1 MVFEYP
7 RRGEEEARIR
17 ERHGRYHDS
26 ARASNS
32 PGFLNVQSAKSAIS
46 SEYWGAATMSRLL
59 VLSFVALFISAGCQ
73 RAGPPL
79 AGPEGAWRLSE
90 VHLTGPDGES
100 VDRQPLPAL
109 YTFTR
114 EHYSIVRMLGE
125 ELPPDNARLWYPT
138 EAEKARQHD
147 AIIVNAGTYEL
158 SDSILTTHP
167 FAAKT
172 PEFIGGRTVYE
183 WRVVTDSLWLTT
195 LDIRSRDDVQDPFV
209 ADYRLV
215 VKLVR
220 AE

>member
-1 MVFEYP
+1 
-7 RRGEEEARIR
+7 
-17 ERHGRYHDS
+17 
-26 ARASNS
+26 
-32 PGFLNVQSAKSAIS
+32 
-46 SEYWGAATMSRLL
+46 MSHLL
-59 VLSFVALFISAGCQ
+59 LLSCVALFISVGCQ
-73 RAGPPL
+73 RAGPAP
-79 AGPEGAWRLSE
+79 AGPVEGAWRLSE

-109 YTFTR
+109 YTFMR

-125 ELPPDNARLWYPT
+125 ELPRDNARLWYPT
-138 EAEKARQHD
+138 VAEKARQHD

-172 PEFIGGRTVYE
+172 PEFIGGRTIYE
-183 WRVVTDSLWLTT
+183 WRVVADSVWLTT